1 MNKSHTLLIFL
12 LLFSALPLT
21 AQDMITIKEDA
32 PIHSE
37 PNRNSRVLAFGIA
50 GDQAEVIRFEDGFY
64 RIRYESFGFTYE
76 GYIHP
81 SAVEWKKP
89 PVRTKLEKPGA
100 LSAPP
105 PSPPPSTL
113 SETNIRPKSDKKP
126 AKVIRHNPASLKKD
140 SHFLGD
146 FFWLLGTA
154 GAVYGGWELTRD
166 GYVVLGRDIMAS
178 SVMAWLMRT
187 KLAKNRRSW
196 GTLEMLEVTAQPFD
210 VTGSPRWSFA
220 PGEQGSVV
228 LTVTNRGDR
237 RVKGIRPKVKLNS
250 SVMQKQFG
258 KLKVKRGKSDGRRRY
273 LIGGFTL
280 EPGESM
286 TASATFII
294 PSTYPETNIEIDGSL
309 SRSIHGT
316 TLMAVERRGEQP
328 TLATAE
334 PEPIVAVMDV
344 ERNIPKTADNTNA
357 YAVVFGIE
365 QYKNV
370 SAVTFAKRDAY
381 WVREY
386 FEKTLGIP
394 EDNIY
399 FLTDRDVGKAEFDK
413 VFSLGGWLDK
423 RIRNDLSDIYVY
435 YAGHGAP
442 DIKNRTAYLI
452 PYDGDPNYASQTGY
466 EVDAMTGNL
475 SQLGAR
481 SVTVFLD
488 ACFSGANRESE
499 ILLAGARPIFMEVN
513 PALAENVT
521 LFSAASGTEIS
532 SAWPEKQHGLFTYW
546 MLKGLQGKA
555 DANSDKNLT
564 VQELSDYI
572 QENVSITA
580 GKLDREQTPGV
591 QTRDREKVL
600 ISY

>member
-210 VTGSPRWSFA
+210 VTGSPRWIFA

-328 TLATAE
+328 VFATTE
-334 PEPIVAVMDV
+334 PEPVIAVVDV
-344 ERNIPKTADNTNA
+344 ERNIPKTVENPNA

-370 SAVTFAKRDAY
+370 STVTFAKRDAH

-386 FEKTLGIP
+386 FERTLGIP
-394 EDNIY
+394 EENIY
-399 FLTDRDVGKAEFDK
+399 FLTDNDVSKAEFDK

-423 RIRNDLSDIYVY
+423 RIRDGMSDIYVY

-442 DIKNRTAYLI
+442 DMKNRTAYLI

-513 PALAENVT
+513 PAMAENVT

-555 DANSDKNLT
+555 DANSDQSLT
-564 VQELSDYI
+564 VQELGDYI

-591 QTRDREKVL
+591 QTRDFMKVVVK
-600 ISY
+600 Y

>member
-196 GTLEMLEVTAQPFD
+196 GTLEMLEMTAQPFD
-210 VTGSPRWSFA
+210 VTGSPRWIFA

-328 TLATAE
+328 VFATAE
-334 PEPIVAVMDV
+334 PEPVIAVVDV
-344 ERNIPKTADNTNA
+344 ERNIPKTVENPNA

-370 SAVTFAKRDAY
+370 STVTFAKRDAH

-386 FEKTLGIP
+386 FERTLGIP
-394 EDNIY
+394 EENIY
-399 FLTDRDVGKAEFDK
+399 FLTDNDVSKAEFDK

-423 RIRNDLSDIYVY
+423 RIRDGMSDIYVY

-442 DIKNRTAYLI
+442 DMKNRTAYLI

-555 DANSDKNLT
+555 DANRDQSLT
-564 VQELSDYI
+564 VQELGDYI
-572 QENVSITA
+572 EENVSITA

-591 QTRDREKVL
+591 QTRDRNKVL
-600 ISY
+600 VSY

>member
-316 TLMAVERRGEQP
+316 TLMAVERRGERP
-328 TLATAE
+328 VFATTE
-334 PEPIVAVMDV
+334 PEPVIAVVDV
-344 ERNIPKTADNTNA
+344 ERNIPKTVENPNA

-370 SAVTFAKRDAY
+370 STVTFAKRDAH

-399 FLTDRDVGKAEFDK
+399 FLTDNDVSKAEFDK

-423 RIRNDLSDIYVY
+423 RIRDGMSDIYVY

-442 DIKNRTAYLI
+442 DMKNRTAYLI

-521 LFSAASGTEIS
+521 LFSAASGT
-532 SAWPEKQHGLFTYW
+532 
-546 MLKGLQGKA
+546 
-555 DANSDKNLT
+555 
-564 VQELSDYI
+564 
-572 QENVSITA
+572 
-580 GKLDREQTPGV
+580 
-591 QTRDREKVL
+591 
-600 ISY
+600 

>member
-1 MNKSHTLLIFL
+1 MNKSHTFLIFL
-12 LLFSALPLT
+12 FLFSALPLI
-21 AQDMITIKEDA
+21 AEEMITIKEDA

-81 SAVEWKKP
+81 SAVEGKKP
-89 PVRTKLEKPGA
+89 PLRTLEKPGA

-196 GTLEMLEVTAQPFD
+196 GTLETLEMTAQPFD
-210 VTGSPRWSFA
+210 VTGSPRWIFA

-328 TLATAE
+328 VFATTE
-334 PEPIVAVMDV
+334 PEPVIAVVDV
-344 ERNIPKTADNTNA
+344 ERNIPKTVENPNA

-370 SAVTFAKRDAY
+370 STVTFAKRDAH

-386 FEKTLGIP
+386 FERTLGIP
-394 EDNIY
+394 EENIY
-399 FLTDRDVGKAEFDK
+399 FLTDNDVSKAEFDK

-423 RIRNDLSDIYVY
+423 RIRDGMSDIYVY

-442 DIKNRTAYLI
+442 DMKNRTAYLI

-555 DANSDKNLT
+555 DANRDQSLT

>member
-1 MNKSHTLLIFL
+1 MNKSHTFLIFL
-12 LLFSALPLT
+12 FLFSALPLI
-21 AQDMITIKEDA
+21 AEEMITIKEDA

-81 SAVEWKKP
+81 SAVEGKKP
-89 PVRTKLEKPGA
+89 PLRTLEKPWA

-196 GTLEMLEVTAQPFD
+196 GTLETLEMTAQPFD

-286 TASATFII
+286 TASSTFII
-294 PSTYPETNIEIDGSL
+294 SFHV
-309 SRSIHGT
+309 SR
-316 TLMAVERRGEQP
+316 
-328 TLATAE
+328 
-334 PEPIVAVMDV
+334 D
-344 ERNIPKTADNTNA
+344 K
-357 YAVVFGIE
+357 Y
-365 QYKNV
+365 
-370 SAVTFAKRDAY
+370 RD
-381 WVREY
+381 
-386 FEKTLGIP
+386 
-394 EDNIY
+394 
-399 FLTDRDVGKAEFDK
+399 
-413 VFSLGGWLDK
+413 
-423 RIRNDLSDIYVY
+423 
-435 YAGHGAP
+435 
-442 DIKNRTAYLI
+442 
-452 PYDGDPNYASQTGY
+452 
-466 EVDAMTGNL
+466 
-475 SQLGAR
+475 
-481 SVTVFLD
+481 
-488 ACFSGANRESE
+488 
-499 ILLAGARPIFMEVN
+499 
-513 PALAENVT
+513 
-521 LFSAASGTEIS
+521 
-532 SAWPEKQHGLFTYW
+532 
-546 MLKGLQGKA
+546 
-555 DANSDKNLT
+555 
-564 VQELSDYI
+564 
-572 QENVSITA
+572 
-580 GKLDREQTPGV
+580 
-591 QTRDREKVL
+591 
-600 ISY
+600 